1 MNLTQFN
8 PIKCL
13 VYADKIQAILKGEF
27 PPPTLVHL
35 DLTNKCNY
43 RCSWCNVKD
52 YISNRTEMSFATASK
67 IIKELV
73 DYGVKSIL
81 FTGGGEPTLHPDF
94 MKIVNLTMN
103 KDVEIGLATNGSQ
116 LYKFAN
122 DLPLKKF
129 KYIRISFDAGCEET
143 YTRVHGAQKGDFIH
157 VLEGASVLADK
168 NLCNVG
174 MAYLVTPLNFREL
187 PMAVKLAEDYGFDY
201 ISIRPT
207 VFEMFLSIAQ
217 VKETLEILNSLTSDS
232 VKILRLSDRFKDITS
247 PPKFTCLSTP
257 LVTAIMADTK
267 LSICCQKRGVPS
279 LCWGDLTNNTFA
291 SEWGS
296 PAHKVI
302 IERVKKN
309 SCLDCTNRM
318 ISYSRIIEEVFVKD
332 SMHLGFL

>member
-8 PIKCL
+8 PMKCL
-13 VYADKIQAILKGEF
+13 AYAEKIRAILRGEF

-43 RCSWCNVKD
+43 RCPWCYVKD
-52 YISNRTEMSFATASK
+52 YISNRIEMSFATVSK

-73 DYGVKSIL
+73 EYGVKSIL

-94 MKIVNLTMN
+94 MKIVNLTAS
-103 KDVEIGLATNGSQ
+103 KDVEIGLTTNGSQ

-122 DLPLKKF
+122 DLPLEKF
-129 KYIRISFDAGCEET
+129 KYVRVSFDAGCEET
-143 YTRVHGAQKGDFIH
+143 YRKVHGAQKDDFAH
-157 VLEGASVLADK
+157 VLEGANVLARR
-168 NLCNVG
+168 NLCTVG

-207 VFEMFLSIAQ
+207 VFEMFLSDSQI
-217 VKETLEILNSLTSDS
+217 KEVVEILDLLRSDS
-232 VKILRLSDRFKDITS
+232 VKILRLSARFKDITS
-247 PPKFTCLSTP
+247 PPKFICLSTP
-257 LVTAIMADTK
+257 LITAITADTK
-267 LSICCQKRGVPS
+267 LNICCQKRGIPL
-279 LCWGDLTNNTFA
+279 LCWGDLTNNSFA
-291 SEWGS
+291 REWGN
-296 PAHKVI
+296 PEHRVI

-309 SCLDCTNRM
+309 SCPDCTNRM

-332 SMHLGFL
+332 NMHLGFL

>member
-8 PIKCL
+8 PMKCL
-13 VYADKIQAILKGEF
+13 VYAEKIRAILRGEF

-35 DLTNKCNY
+35 DLTNRCNY
-43 RCSWCNVKD
+43 RCPWCYVKD
-52 YISNRTEMSFATASK
+52 YISNRVEMPFVTATK

-73 DYGVKSIL
+73 GYGVRSIL

-94 MKIVNLTMN
+94 MKVVNLTAS
-103 KDVEIGLATNGSQ
+103 KDVEMGLTTNGSR
-116 LYKFAN
+116 LHEFTN
-122 DLPLKKF
+122 DLPLEKF
-129 KYIRISFDAGCEET
+129 KYVRVSFDAGCEKT
-143 YTRVHGAQKGDFIH
+143 YTRVHGAQKGDFVR
-157 VLEGASVLADK
+157 VLEGASKLAHR
-168 NLCNVG
+168 NLCDVG

-187 PMAVKLAEDYGFDY
+187 PMALRLAEDYDFSY

-207 VFEMFLSIAQ
+207 VFVTFLSDSQI
-217 VKETLEILNSLTSDS
+217 KEAVEISDS
-232 VKILRLSDRFKDITS
+232 LVSTTVKILRLRTRFKDITS

-257 LVTAIMADTK
+257 LIAAITADAR
-267 LSICCQKRGVPS
+267 LNICCQKRGISS
-279 LCWGDLTNNTFA
+279 LYWGDLTKNSFA

-296 PAHKVI
+296 PEHKTI

-332 SMHLGFL
+332 HMHLGFL